1 MAATKEDVERID
13 ELITELGNKVDK
25 NLETSVQGQAY
36 VSSRVKLHDEQ
47 IPELGQKLDA
57 IDEKIDQQRGFNNL
71 TIQDHKKDVSKA
83 INKMKEDIE
92 ELSKRAQGTTETQ
105 ATSGSVSEGVG
116 ELPSEHQGQEVKEL
130 QARLGD
136 LQTDLQ
142 DIRSECNDRMLQ
154 AQEYRKNTED
164 MEKEQ
169 EVRLARMREELKEE
183 HEEKDRQTWEA
194 FQRKLNQATELMQG
208 KLNEQKDESRKRTD
222 RNDNDKLLCLKETT
236 IPKLDEH
243 FSQAD
248 FVNWVEDLYMHLE
261 VAGWA

>member
-36 VSSRVKLHDEQ
+36 VSSRVKLHDDQ

-92 ELSKRAQGTTETQ
+92 ELSKRAQETTETQ
-105 ATSGSVSEGVG
+105 ATSGSASEGAG
-116 ELPSEHQGQEVKEL
+116 EPLTEHQGQEVKEL

-136 LQTDLQ
+136 VQTDFP
-142 DIRSECNDRMLQ
+142 E
-154 AQEYRKNTED
+154 
-164 MEKEQ
+164 
-169 EVRLARMREELKEE
+169 
-183 HEEKDRQTWEA
+183 
-194 FQRKLNQATELMQG
+194 
-208 KLNEQKDESRKRTD
+208 
-222 RNDNDKLLCLKETT
+222 
-236 IPKLDEH
+236 
-243 FSQAD
+243 
-248 FVNWVEDLYMHLE
+248 
-261 VAGWA
+261 